1 MESAYAMANN
11 ALAEIRKKNAD
22 ELKNRER
29 EVREKAPEYADIE
42 ARLAAGGLALAKCVL
57 NGTSDIS
64 EIRRH
69 TEKAQADKAIIL
81 KRLNLPENYLDEIY
95 NCEKCRDTGFDE
107 NGRRC
112 ECLKNMVSKYV
123 GVNSNLTEVM
133 REENFDNFDYTLF
146 ASQPDIKGKS
156 VLKIVEKTCK
166 RAKNFADT
174 FEETHANLY
183 LYGSAGAGK
192 TYLSSCIANRVLARG
207 KTVYYQ
213 SAFQLLDMME
223 KLKFGRYEDDE
234 AASAEYASRYA
245 YTVDLLIIDDVG
257 TEFFSSYSSAAL
269 FDIIN
274 SRLMEGKS
282 TVISSNLRPE
292 KIDEIYGAR
301 MSSRIIGSFE
311 PIYVVGADLRKM
323 KLMKKKDK

>member
-69 TEKAQADKAIIL
+69 TEKAQADKAMIL

-174 FEETHANLY
+174 FEETHAHL
-183 LYGSAGAGK
+183 
-192 TYLSSCIANRVLARG
+192 
-207 KTVYYQ
+207 
-213 SAFQLLDMME
+213 
-223 KLKFGRYEDDE
+223 
-234 AASAEYASRYA
+234 
-245 YTVDLLIIDDVG
+245 
-257 TEFFSSYSSAAL
+257 
-269 FDIIN
+269 
-274 SRLMEGKS
+274 
-282 TVISSNLRPE
+282 
-292 KIDEIYGAR
+292 
-301 MSSRIIGSFE
+301 
-311 PIYVVGADLRKM
+311 
-323 KLMKKKDK
+323 